1 MTRLNKDIPA
11 LRMAVFA
18 HGDYCDTRTYVTK
31 WLDFSTDVNELCDF
45 VKNVGST
52 GGGDFPECY
61 ELVLR
66 QVREELSWT
75 TGTQRSLVMIGDA
88 IPHEA
93 NDSQNK
99 QKIDWKEEVERLY
112 NEMVRHN
119 NLYIFLHKYEYMY
132 LNRFKIIRVPV
143 ANVIMKYK
151 TIMQGIFHTQISQ
164 DKS

>member
-18 HGDYCDTRTYVTK
+18 HGDYCDARTYVTK
-31 WLDFSTDVNELCDF
+31 WLDFTTDVNELCDF

-112 NEMVRHN
+112 NEMVCHN
-119 NLYIFLHKYEYMY
+119 ILYIFLHNYEYTFLYPFQMT
-132 LNRFKIIRVPV
+132 RDSIG
-143 ANVIMKYK
+143 NVII
-151 TIMQGIFHTQISQ
+151 T
-164 DKS
+164 